1 MSISFTDTGGEFHR
15 WQVCL
20 QPSFDACHL
29 SRSWNYEPRVQYNWQ
44 GCFTSVFACMEF
56 YFSSSCLFLTI
67 ALDFH
72 NETGASRMFLPCEVK
87 RWLNTRCFSVN
98 IHTHLWGS
106 VLFLYF
112 LATFYPTYVESHV
125 NTTWKDVTV
134 IAIFLAS
141 GMICL
146 AASAF
151 YHTSGCHSK
160 EVRYP
165 HVASFCVKLT
175 FLCIFIRLP
184 HIVMPMTT
192 PGLLFSL

>member
-1 MSISFTDTGGEFHR
+1 MNAEFSTIGEVASPLYLHV
-15 WQVCL
+15 WH
-20 QPSFDACHL
+20 S
-29 SRSWNYEPRVQYNWQ
+29 
-44 GCFTSVFACMEF
+44 TSLRPA
-56 YFSSSCLFLTI
+56 
-67 ALDFH
+67 
-72 NETGASRMFLPCEVK
+72 
-87 RWLNTRCFSVN
+87 CFSPALQISTTKQVLNACFFLVKLIKYQVPVN

-141 GMICL
+141 GVICL

-151 YHTSGCHSK
+151 YHTSRCHSK
-160 EVRYP
+160 EVRHP

-175 FLCIFIRLP
+175 FLSVFIRLL